1 MTIAQSKKSVKA
13 KDAKGVR
20 AVMVDWVLAS

>member
-13 KDAKGVR
+13 KDATGVR